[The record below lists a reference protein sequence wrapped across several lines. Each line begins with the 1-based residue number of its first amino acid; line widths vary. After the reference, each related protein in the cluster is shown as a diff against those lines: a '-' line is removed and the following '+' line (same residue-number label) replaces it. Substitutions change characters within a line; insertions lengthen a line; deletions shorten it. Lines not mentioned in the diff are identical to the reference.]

1 MAEYRVRRAVLYM
14 PGDSRRK
21 IGKAAGMVVDTII
34 MDIEDGV
41 AYSQKAE
48 ARATILQALRGVGFG
63 SNERLVR
70 VNRVGSGWTA
80 TDIIETIAGRPDGYV
95 IPKVERAA
103 DVIYVDRFLYDLETQ
118 YGYEPG
124 SLSLHAIVESAQ
136 GILNVREIAQASRR
150 LTALQF
156 GAEDLAGDMGLT
168 RTREGWEVFHAR
180 SEVAM
185 AAKAHDLQ
193 AIDGVYLDF
202 NDTEGAYEEAR
213 QVARMGF
220 DGKMAIHP
228 IQVEPYHRAFTPG
241 DEEIAAARRLMEAH
255 EAHQAT
261 GVGAF
266 VLDGKMIDPAI
277 VKPAERVLEKA
288 RAAGA

>member
-1 MAEYRVRRAVLYM
+1 RVRRVALYM
-14 PGDSRRK
+14 PGDSMRK
-21 IGKAAGMVVDTII
+21 IQKAAAMAVDTIV

-41 AYSQKAE
+41 AYNQKAA
-48 ARATILQALRGVGFG
+48 ARATILEALQNVDFGV
-63 SNERLVR
+63 NERLIR

-80 TDIIETIAGRPDGYV
+80 TDIIETIAGQPDGYV
-95 IPKVERAA
+95 IPKVESAA
-103 DVIYVDRFLYDLETQ
+103 DVIYVDRLLHDLEAQ
-118 YGYEPG
+118 YGYEAG
-124 SLSLHAIVESAQ
+124 GVTLHAIVESAR
-136 GILNVREIAQASRR
+136 GILHVREIAQASPR

-168 RTREGWEVFHAR
+168 RTRKGWEVFHAR
-180 SEVAM
+180 AEVAT
-185 AAKAHDLQ
+185 AAAAYDLQ

-228 IQVEPYHRAFTPG
+228 KQIEPFHRAFTPS
-241 DEEIAAARRLMEAH
+241 DEEIAAARRLVEAH
-255 EAHQAT
+255 EDHQAE

-266 VLDGKMIDPAI
+266 VLDGRMIDPAI
-277 VKPAERVLEKA
+277 VKPAERLLAKA
-288 RAAGA
+288 RSAGKLS